1 MSAHEHDH
9 GHHRAGHDGHDGH
22 DPAHDH
28 GPARGHAHPHRHA
41 PVDASR
47 AFAVGV
53 ALNLA
58 FVIAEVAFGIR
69 ADSLALLADAGHN
82 FSDVVGL
89 LFGWAAAS
97 LATRKPSS
105 RFTYG
110 LRGSTILAALGNA
123 MLLLLATGGIA
134 WQAIL
139 RLQAPAPVA
148 SGTVI
153 WVAAAGV
160 VVNLATALMFLR
172 GREIDLNIRGAF
184 LHMAADA
191 LVSVGVIV
199 AGVAMLYTGWLW
211 LDPAASL
218 AIAVVILVGTWGLL
232 RESVQLALHAVPAGV
247 DADAV
252 RGHLCALPG
261 VAQVHDLHIWGMST
275 TEVALTV
282 HLVMPDGHP
291 GDDFL
296 AGLCDEIHRRFGIGH
311 STVQVETA
319 SGSAPCALAPDHVV

>member
-1 MSAHEHDH
+1 MDDTHDHDH
-9 GHHRAGHDGHDGH
+9 GHGHVHHHGRV
-22 DPAHDH
+22 DPT
-28 GPARGHAHPHRHA
+28 
-41 PVDASR
+41 R

-53 ALNLA
+53 ALNLG
-58 FVIAEVAFGIR
+58 FVIVEVVFGIR

-82 FSDVVGL
+82 FSDVIGL
-89 LFGWAAAS
+89 LFAWGAVALAAS
-97 LATRKPSS
+97 KPSS

-123 MLLLLATGGIA
+123 MLLLLATGGIV
-134 WQAIL
+134 WEAIR
-139 RLQAPAPVA
+139 RLQEPAPVA
-148 SGTVI
+148 SATVI
-153 WVAAAGV
+153 GVAAAGV

-172 GREIDLNIRGAF
+172 GREHDLNIRGAF

-191 LVSVGVIV
+191 LVSVGVIA

-218 AIAVVILVGTWGLL
+218 AIGLVILFGTWGLL

-247 DADAV
+247 DAEAV
-252 RGHLCALPG
+252 RRHLAGLPG

-311 STVQVETA
+311 STVQLETA
-319 SGSAPCALAPDHVV
+319 TGSAPCALAPDHVV

>member
-1 MSAHEHDH
+1 MASHDQDHAHGARHAHDLH
-9 GHHRAGHDGHDGH
+9 GHGHG
-22 DPAHDH
+22 H
-28 GPARGHAHPHRHA
+28 GP
-41 PVDASR
+41 VDSTR
-47 AFAVGV
+47 AFVVGV
-53 ALNLA
+53 ALNLG

-82 FSDVVGL
+82 FSDVLGL
-89 LFGWAAAS
+89 LFAWGAVALAA
-97 LATRKPSS
+97 RVPST

-123 MLLLLATGGIA
+123 MLLLLATGGIV
-134 WQAIL
+134 WEAIR
-139 RLQAPAPVA
+139 RLQDPAPVA

-172 GREIDLNIRGAF
+172 GRESDLNIRGAF

-199 AGVAMLYTGWLW
+199 AGVVMLYTGWLW
-211 LDPAASL
+211 LDPAVSL
-218 AIAVVILVGTWGLL
+218 AIGLVILGGTWGLL
-232 RESVQLALHAVPAGV
+232 RESVQLALHAVPEGV
-247 DADAV
+247 DPDAV
-252 RGHLCALPG
+252 RRHLCALRG

-275 TEVALTV
+275 TETALTV

-296 AGLCDEIHRRFGIGH
+296 AGLCEEIHERFGIGH

>member
-1 MSAHEHDH
+1 MPSDSHAHDH
-9 GHHRAGHDGHDGH
+9 GHGH
-22 DPAHDH
+22 AHDH
-28 GPARGHAHPHRHA
+28 AHGHHHV
-41 PVDASR
+41 PVDPTR

-89 LFGWAAAS
+89 LFAWGAVALAS
-97 LATRKPSS
+97 RRPST

-123 MLLLLATGGIA
+123 MLLLLATGGIV
-134 WQAIL
+134 WEAIL
-139 RLQAPAPVA
+139 RLGAPAPVA
-148 SGTVI
+148 GTTVMG
-153 WVAAAGV
+153 VAAAGV
-160 VVNLATALMFLR
+160 AVNLGTALLFLK
-172 GREIDLNIRGAF
+172 GRDNDLNVRAAF

-199 AGVAMLYTGWLW
+199 TGFVMLRTGWLW

-218 AIAVVILVGTWGLL
+218 AIAVVILVGTWELL

-247 DADAV
+247 DPAAV
-252 RGHLCALPG
+252 RRHLCALPG

-275 TEVALTV
+275 TETALTV
-282 HLVMPDGHP
+282 HLVMPGGHP

-296 AGLCDEIHRRFGIGH
+296 AGLCDEIHHRFGICH

-319 SGSAPCALAPDHVV
+319 SGSAPCALESDHVV

>member
-1 MSAHEHDH
+1 MAAHDHDHDHDH
-9 GHHRAGHDGHDGH
+9 GHDH
-22 DPAHDH
+22 AH
-28 GPARGHAHPHRHA
+28 GHAHGHRHGS
-41 PVDASR
+41 VDPTR

-53 ALNLA
+53 ALNLG
-58 FVIAEVAFGIR
+58 FVVAEVGFGIR

-89 LFGWAAAS
+89 LFAWGAAA
-97 LATRKPSS
+97 LAGRKPST

-110 LRGSTILAALGNA
+110 LRGSTILAALANA
-123 MLLLLATGGIA
+123 MLLILATGGIA
-134 WQAIL
+134 WEAIL
-139 RLQAPAPVA
+139 RLGEPTPVA
-148 SGTVI
+148 GTTVM
-153 WVAAAGV
+153 WVAAVGV
-160 VVNLATALMFLR
+160 AVNLGTALLFLR
-172 GREIDLNIRGAF
+172 GRDQDLNVRAAF

-199 AGVAMLYTGWLW
+199 TGFVMLRTGWLW

-218 AIAVVILVGTWGLL
+218 AIAVVILAGTWELL

-247 DADAV
+247 DAEAV
-252 RGHLCALPG
+252 RRHLCALPG
-261 VAQVHDLHIWGMST
+261 VVQVHDLHIWGMST
-275 TEVALTV
+275 TETALTV

-296 AGLCDEIHRRFGIGH
+296 AGLCDEIHRRFRIGH

-319 SGSAPCALAPDHVV
+319 TGSAPCALAPDHVV

>member
-1 MSAHEHDH
+1 MASHHHDHAHHADH
-9 GHHRAGHDGHDGH
+9 GHGHGHC
-22 DPAHDH
+22 H
-28 GPARGHAHPHRHA
+28 G
-41 PVDASR
+41 PVDATR

-58 FVIAEVAFGIR
+58 FVVAEVAFGIR

-89 LFGWAAAS
+89 LFAWGAAA
-97 LATRKPSS
+97 LATRKPSA

-123 MLLLLATGGIA
+123 MLLLFATGGIV
-134 WQAIL
+134 WEAIR
-139 RLQAPAPVA
+139 RLAEPTPVA
-148 SGTVI
+148 TTTVI

-172 GREIDLNIRGAF
+172 GRESDLNVRAAF
-184 LHMAADA
+184 LHMAADT
-191 LVSVGVIV
+191 LVSAGVIV
-199 AGVAMLYTGWLW
+199 AGVVMLYSGWLW
-211 LDPAASL
+211 IDPAVSL
-218 AIAVVILVGTWGLL
+218 AIGVVILYGTWGLL

-247 DADAV
+247 DSEAV
-252 RGHLCALPG
+252 RRHLCALPG
-261 VAQVHDLHIWGMST
+261 VSQVHDLHIWGMST
-275 TEVALTV
+275 TETALTV
-282 HLVMPDGHP
+282 HLVMPSGHP

-296 AGLCDEIHRRFGIGH
+296 VGLCEEIHHRFGIGH

-319 SGSAPCALAPDHVV
+319 SGSSPCALAPDHVV

>member
-1 MSAHEHDH
+1 MASHGHDH
-9 GHHRAGHDGHDGH
+9 GHDPRHGHHHHGLGHR
-22 DPAHDH
+22 
-28 GPARGHAHPHRHA
+28 RG
-41 PVDASR
+41 PVDSTR

-53 ALNLA
+53 ALNLC

-82 FSDVVGL
+82 FSDVLGL
-89 LFGWAAAS
+89 LFAWGAVALAA
-97 LATRKPSS
+97 RVPST

-123 MLLLLATGGIA
+123 MLLLLATGGIV
-134 WQAIL
+134 WEAIR
-139 RLQAPAPVA
+139 RLQDPAPVA

-153 WVAAAGV
+153 WVAAVGV
-160 VVNLATALMFLR
+160 AVNLATALMFLR
-172 GREIDLNIRGAF
+172 GRDSDLNIRGAF

-199 AGVAMLYTGWLW
+199 AGVVMLYTGWLW
-211 LDPAASL
+211 LDPAVSL
-218 AIAVVILVGTWGLL
+218 AIGLVILVGTWGLL

-252 RGHLCALPG
+252 RRHLCALRG

-275 TEVALTV
+275 TETALTV

-296 AGLCDEIHRRFGIGH
+296 AGLCEEIHDRFGIGH